1 MSVGVVACGAIA
13 THVSQIAERRG
24 WTITVYPL
32 PPLLHNHPEKIAGEV
47 DQLLTELVGK
57 FDLLAV
63 AYADCGTYGALDA
76 VIEKHHVSR
85 LAGNH
90 CYDIFAGQQEIE
102 RLMEEE
108 PGTYFLTD
116 FLVRSFHRSVIT
128 ELGLD
133 RHPELLPDY
142 FGNYRRI
149 VWLSTSPTGDLQK
162 SAREA
167 AAALNL
173 DLEIRPVGDS
183 GLERAMAG
191 ILRFG

>member
-1 MSVGVVACGAIA
+1 MKVGVVACGAIA
-13 THVSQIAERRG
+13 THIAQIAERRD
-24 WTITVYPL
+24 WPITIYPL

-47 DQLLTELVGK
+47 DRLLTELVGQ
-57 FDLLAV
+57 FDSLAV
-63 AYADCGTYGALDA
+63 AYADCGTYGALDG
-76 VIEKHHVSR
+76 VIAKHHVSR

-90 CYDIFAGQQEIE
+90 CYDIFAGQKEIE
-102 RLMEEE
+102 RLTNEE

-149 VWLSTSPTGDLQK
+149 VWLATAPTDELQ
-162 SAREA
+162 SAAGEA
-167 AAALNL
+167 AAAL
-173 DLEIRPVGDS
+173 DLALEMRLVGDS
-183 GLERAMAG
+183 GLERALDE
-191 ILRFG
+191 ILRFA

>member
-1 MSVGVVACGAIA
+1 MKIGVVACGAIA
-13 THVSQIAERRG
+13 THVAQIAERRK
-24 WTITVYPL
+24 WPVTVYPL
-32 PPLLHNHPEKIAGEV
+32 PPLLHNHPERIAGEV
-47 DQLLTELVGK
+47 DQLLTELTGK

-63 AYADCGTYGALDA
+63 AYADCGTYGALDEVVA
-76 VIEKHHVSR
+76 KHHVSR

-149 VWLSTSPTGDLQK
+149 VWLSTSPSDDLQR
-162 SAREA
+162 SASEA

-173 DLEIRPVGDS
+173 DLEIRQVGDS
-183 GLERAMAG
+183 GLERAMAE
-191 ILRFG
+191 ILRFA